1 MFIFQQIFIVRVFCI
16 WTSRVIWI
24 KYCLPCFPAIHVE
37 EFCSLFPRLN
47 GLDLS
52 KVDVQDGLTHTP
64 WNYRSCQHL
73 VPSPGKLPCFIF
85 LSLDLWLWV
94 FSQEYMLGIH
104 MVMNE
109 CLSPPPPFFSP
120 PTALKRGVGRGV
132 LHMFIAHE
140 WEIGVMTHW
149 THVSLVWGICYWN
162 DYVLWV

>member
-104 MVMNE
+104 MVRNE
-109 CLSPPPPFFSP
+109 CLSPPPLFFLHP
-120 PTALKRGVGRGV
+120 LLFREKWGGECYTCL
-132 LHMFIAHE
+132 LHMNGKLGLWH
-140 WEIGVMTHW
+140 IGLM
-149 THVSLVWGICYWN
+149 SA
-162 DYVLWV
+162 